1 MIGRAAAERPWGFRE
16 IASRWGLP
24 VPPLRLR
31 ARSAVY
37 RRLSKLLREHYDHP
51 RDLYRLR
58 EFTGYFARNYKFG
71 HQLWKE
77 VQNAPDA
84 RAARSIAK
92 AFFARQED
100 DGEALA

>member
-1 MIGRAAAERPWGFRE
+1 MERPWIFRE
-16 IASRWGLP
+16 IASGWGLP

-31 ARSAVY
+31 TRGAVY
-37 RRLSKLLREHYDHP
+37 RRLAKLLRAHYAHP

-58 EFTGYFARNYKFG
+58 EFTVYFAKNYKFG

-84 RAARSIAK
+84 RTARSLAK
-92 AFFARQED
+92 AFIARQGEE
-100 DGEALA
+100 GEALS

>member
-1 MIGRAAAERPWGFRE
+1 V
-16 IASRWGLP
+16 P

-31 ARSAVY
+31 TRGAVY
-37 RRLSKLLREHYDHP
+37 RRLAKLLRDHYAHP

-58 EFTGYFARNYKFG
+58 EFTAYFSKNYKFG

-77 VQNAPDA
+77 VQNAPDS
-84 RAARSIAK
+84 RAARTTAK
-92 AFFARQED
+92 AFFARQAD